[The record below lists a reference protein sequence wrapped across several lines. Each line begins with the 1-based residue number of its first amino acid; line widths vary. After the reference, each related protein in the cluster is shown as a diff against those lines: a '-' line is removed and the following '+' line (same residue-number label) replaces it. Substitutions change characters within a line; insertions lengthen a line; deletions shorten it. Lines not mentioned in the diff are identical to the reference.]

1 MEYVKENVIMK
12 KHLFFKKMALLLALV
27 FVLPLAAFP
36 GSFPAPSYAQS
47 NVKVFAGQSHSLILK
62 SDGTLWSFGDNF
74 YGQLGDGTRTDRLS
88 PVRIMSDVKWA
99 AAGNRHTLAIK
110 NDGSLWAFGDNSYG
124 QLGNGAKKT
133 SPTPVKIADNVSKCT
148 AGYYFSV
155 FLKNDG
161 TLWTVGINK
170 YGQLGDGTN
179 TDKPTPVK
187 VASDVI
193 DMSSGP
199 EHTLYITKDKKLYA
213 FGQNDKAVL
222 GDGTTI
228 NRNTPVFITD
238 DVIAVSTGNENTFV
252 IKSDN
257 KLYAWGSGLIGTDTS
272 ADRTGITYITDN
284 VKAVSNGISH
294 TLIIKKG
301 GALYTF
307 GNNNEGKLGTGDTKL
322 QRRPVKI
329 ADNVTD
335 AAAGARHTLAVKA
348 DGTIWSC
355 GKNSDGQ
362 LGCGN
367 TEDRYKLTNI
377 EQKSAPV
384 TVSASPSVTTVKID
398 KKDVKFQT
406 YMIDGVKYFNI
417 RDVAQ
422 ALKKTSK
429 KFAVVFDT
437 KMNIVRV
444 YTKRDY
450 TSVGGELKISSQT
463 KAKQAAPSTAR
474 TNFDFCYVRTASY
487 IIDNNYYYSLVDL
500 GRFLDFYV
508 TEDAKAGKFTVNTGK
523 SYEYPKG
530 ELTVKWK
537 NGGKYDA
544 QWVAN
549 GSYSSPVVADINK
562 DGKMEIIAASASV
575 MCLDAETGKL
585 LWRANTGSDIT
596 NPNKE
601 IGGSAGRVWSDVI
614 VKDIDKDGKLEIIV
628 GSHKG
633 YVAVYDSNGKF
644 KPGWPKKPVSD
655 ERECKSVEVADLDND
670 GTYEIIAGFTGNFS
684 QNVWVFEHDGKVR
697 KGWPQLEAAYDGF
710 KNQNNQDIDVRNST
724 AYAYGIYHDS
734 ISVGD
739 INMDGKPKIVVP
751 SDTRSICVYNADGTL
766 VKASPVFGGRTWGKI
781 GFWENYEYEKKV
793 ENEGWGLVNMDSP
806 DDIRVAGQLALA
818 ASTVVDVD
826 ADGVNE
832 VVATMKMFDAPSGM
846 PPSLYQAV
854 MILQG
859 NRERFRTDKY
869 DWTVP
874 AKSSPPI
881 NSAAEDFLII
891 DNAMNDPVVEDI
903 DGDGA
908 KEILTSTYDG
918 KLHCFWLD
926 KEEKYSWPFNVY
938 REERNTLEFS
948 SKPTVFDINKDG
960 SKEIIFTTW
969 TEKDAKVDGQLFI
982 LNNKGKV
989 LKCTDLPGS
998 MGALQSNG
1006 CLAAPV
1012 VADVDKDG
1020 QYEIVLN
1027 TLLSGV
1033 VVYELG

>member
-1 MEYVKENVIMK
+1 MR
-12 KHLFFKKMALLLALV
+12 KKMFFAKAALVLSLALILTV
-27 FVLPLAAFP
+27 VASLGAFVP
-36 GSFPAPSYAQS
+36 PAYAQT
-47 NVKVFAGQSHSLILK
+47 NVRVFAGQSHSLIIK
-62 SDGTLWSFGDNF
+62 SDGTLWGFGDNF

-88 PVRIMSDVKWA
+88 PVKIMSDVKWA
-99 AAGNRHTLAIK
+99 SAGNRHSLVVK

-124 QLGNGAKKT
+124 QLGNGTKTT
-133 SPTPVKIADNVSKCT
+133 SPTPVKIADNVSKCV

-179 TDKPTPVK
+179 TDKSTPVK
-187 VASDVI
+187 VASDVT

-199 EHTLYITKDKKLYA
+199 EHTLYITKDKNLFA

-228 NRNTPVFITD
+228 NRNTPIPITD

-257 KLYAWGSGLIGTDTS
+257 KLYVWGSGLIGTETS
-272 ADRTGITYITDN
+272 ADRVGITYVTDN
-284 VKAVSNGISH
+284 VKSISNGISH
-294 TLIIKKG
+294 ILIIKRDG
-301 GALYTF
+301 TLYTF
-307 GNNNEGKLGTGDTKL
+307 GSNNEGKLGTGDTKL
-322 QRRPVKI
+322 QRKPVKI
-329 ADNVTD
+329 ADNVVD
-335 AAAGARHTLAVKA
+335 AAAGARHTLVAKA
-348 DGTIWSC
+348 DGTVWSC

-377 EQKSAPV
+377 EQKSVQPTVTAAPYV
-384 TVSASPSVTTVKID
+384 AKVILD
-398 KKDVKFQT
+398 KKEVKFQT
-406 YMIDGVKYFNI
+406 YTIGGVKYFSL

-422 ALKKTSK
+422 ALKKTTK
-429 KFAVVFDT
+429 KFAITLDT

-444 YTKRDY
+444 YSKKNY
-450 TSVGGELKISSQT
+450 TSVGSELKIPA
-463 KAKQAAPSTAR
+463 KAVEKQATLSTAR
-474 TNFDFCYVRTASY
+474 TNFDYTFVRTDSY
-487 IIDNNYYYSLVDL
+487 VIDNNYYYKLDDL
-500 GRFLDFYV
+500 GRFLDFYIV
-508 TEDAKAGKFTVNTGK
+508 EDAKAGKITVDTSK
-523 SYEYPKG
+523 PYQYPKG
-530 ELTVKWK
+530 ELTVKWR
-537 NGGKYDA
+537 NGGKYEA
-544 QWVAN
+544 QFVAN
-549 GSYSSPVVADINK
+549 GTYSSPVVVDINN
-562 DGKMEIIAASASV
+562 DGKMEIIAASASI

-585 LWRANTGSDIT
+585 LWRANTGADVT

-628 GSHKG
+628 GSQKG
-633 YVAVYDSNGKF
+633 YVAVYDTNGKF
-644 KPGWPKKPVSD
+644 KPGWPQKPVAN
-655 ERECKSVEVADLDND
+655 ERECKSVEVADLDGN

-684 QNVWVFEHDGKVR
+684 QNVWVFEHNGKVR

-710 KNQNNQDIDVRNST
+710 KNQNNKDINVRNST

-739 INMDGKPKIVVP
+739 INMDGKPEIVVP
-751 SDTRSICVYNADGTL
+751 SDTRSICVYNIDGSL
-766 VKASPVFGGRTWGKI
+766 VKAGPLFEGRTWGKVGI
-781 GFWENYEYEKKV
+781 WENYEYEKKV
-793 ENEGWGLVNMDSP
+793 ENEGWGFVNANSP
-806 DDIRVAGQLALA
+806 DDIRVAGQLALS

-826 ADGVNE
+826 GDGVNE
-832 VVATMKMFDAPSGM
+832 IVATMKMFDAPSGM
-846 PPSLYQAV
+846 PPSLYQTV
-854 MILQG
+854 MILHG
-859 NRERFRTDKY
+859 SRERFKTDKY
-869 DWTVP
+869 DWTVLP
-874 AKSSPPI
+874 RSSPPI

-903 DGDGA
+903 DGDGI

-926 KEEKYSWPFNVY
+926 KKEKHSWPFEVY
-938 REERNTLEFS
+938 HEERNTLEFS

-969 TEKDAKVDGQLFI
+969 TEKDAKVDGRLYI

-989 LKCTDLPGS
+989 LKSTDLPGS

-1012 VADVDKDG
+1012 IADVDKDG
-1020 QYEIVLN
+1020 QYEIVLS